1 MGPTPAD
8 GRAMGWR
15 ARGATWAVLKPL
27 ARTMRGCATDAEKRL
42 WLRLRRSQLGV
53 GFRRQFVIDRFIA
66 DFYCSD
72 RKLVVEVDGAVHLD
86 RRHLDVQRDR
96 VFAAMGLRVVRVSNR
111 EVLSDLDGVLQRI
124 QAALDGRDPP

>member
-1 MGPTPAD
+1 
-8 GRAMGWR
+8 
-15 ARGATWAVLKPL
+15 
-27 ARTMRGCATDAEKRL
+27 MRGCPTNAEKRF
-42 WLRLRRSQLGV
+42 WLRLRRRQLGV

-86 RRHLDVQRDR
+86 RRQLDVQRDR